1 MSTAADRAAL
11 VARQGAGA
19 RYDAA
24 EAPAEALLLAR
35 RGTAYFARV
44 LNGLS
49 DQELSEL
56 WRAEAV
62 VDVGY
67 HARGLAE
74 ALAGLRTGAPVT
86 ALQISTAAVSL
97 PARALRGL
105 FHHSAIHLD
114 VEWRDLPGAMWSEEV
129 PGMDMAASETPLAR
143 ARLIWR
149 ASLRLGGRE
158 RDLPE
163 AVR

>member
-11 VARQGAGA
+11 VARQGGGA

-24 EAPAEALLLAR
+24 EAPAEELLLAR

-49 DQELSEL
+49 DTELTDPAVA
-56 WRAEAV
+56 RVV

-67 HARGLAE
+67 GARDMAERLA
-74 ALAGLRTGAPVT
+74 ALRTGVWQPGAVN
-86 ALQISTAAVSL
+86 AAAISL

-105 FHHSAIHLD
+105 FEHSAIHLD
-114 VEWRDLPGAMWSEEV
+114 VEWRDLPGPLWGSVLE
-129 PGMDMAASETPLAR
+129 GTGWIASDTPMIR
-143 ARLIWR
+143 ARVIWN
-149 ASLRLGGRE
+149 AAVEIGGRA
-158 RDLPE
+158 RDLPP